1 MKTII
6 KNATIINEG
15 ARFRGSLLINEPFI
29 ERIFRGDLPLGAES
43 SAVRIIDAQGLYLL
57 PGIIDD
63 QVHFREP
70 GLTHKG
76 DLFTESRAALAG
88 GVTSYMDMPNTIPQ
102 TLTQDLLRDK
112 YQRAAEVS
120 AVNYSF
126 FMGASNDNL
135 EEVLKTNPAT
145 VCGIKVF
152 LGSSTGNMLL
162 DNQETLEEL
171 FRQAPALIAVHCE
184 DEAIIRANSEAARR
198 QFGEEIPFSWHPI
211 IRNGE
216 ACYASTAKALEL
228 AARHGTRLHV
238 FHLSTARETKLF
250 STGTVQEKKITAE
263 VCVHHLWF
271 SDQDYKQLGSRIK
284 WNPAIKSREDR
295 QGLWEG
301 LLDDRLDVVATDH
314 APHTLEEKKQTYLK
328 APSGAPLVQHSLVAM
343 LEKSREGF
351 ITPEKVVEKMSHSPA
366 LLFRV
371 RKRGFLREGY
381 YADLVL
387 VDPCKPFTV
396 SVENILY
403 KCGWSPFEDTTFS
416 HSVSHTFINGKLA
429 YDGKQVLPG
438 IRGERLLFG

>member
-1 MKTII
+1 MKTLV

-29 ERIFRGDLPLGAES
+29 ERIFRGDLPEGTES
-43 SAVRIIDAQGLYLL
+43 SPERIIDAQGLYLL
-57 PGIIDD
+57 PGVIDD

-88 GVTSYMDMPNTIPQ
+88 GVTSFMDMPNTIPQ
-102 TLTQDLLRDK
+102 TLTQDLLQDK
-112 YQRAAEVS
+112 YNRAAEVS

-126 FMGASNDNL
+126 FMGAVNDNL
-135 EEVLKTNPAT
+135 EEVLKTNPST

-162 DNQETLEEL
+162 DHQETLEEL
-171 FRQAPALIAVHCE
+171 FRQAPVLIAVHCE
-184 DEAIIRANSEAARR
+184 DEAIIRVNIEAARR
-198 QFGEEIPFSWHPI
+198 QFGEEIPLSWHPL

-216 ACYASTAKALEL
+216 ACYASTAKAVEL
-228 AARHGTRLHV
+228 AAKHGTRLHV

-250 STGTVQEKKITAE
+250 SNNPVQEKKITAE

-271 SDQDYKQLGSRIK
+271 TDQDYKQLGSRIK
-284 WNPAIKSREDR
+284 WNPAIKSTKDR

-301 LLDDRLDVVATDH
+301 LLNDRLDVVATDH
-314 APHTLEEKKQTYLK
+314 APHTLEEKNQPYLK

-343 LEKSREGF
+343 LEKSREGL
-351 ITPEKVVEKMSHSPA
+351 IPPEKVVEKMSHSPA
-366 LLFRV
+366 LLFRI

-396 SVENILY
+396 SQENILY
-403 KCGWSPFEDTTFS
+403 KCRWSPFEGTTFS
-416 HSVSHTFINGKLA
+416 HSVTHTFINGKLA
-429 YDGKQVLPG
+429 FDGKQILPG